1 MNIKKAFSIIGI
13 FFVVIVSSVLIIY
26 QFNVNENNY
35 LKNKNI
41 ALSKKIKKN
50 EIKIDNINK
59 NIIEVKNEKE
69 IKKAGLDK
77 IKKETN
83 ENKEVA
89 PMDIKQNVLLNDS
102 SENPEDILFNIIKK
116 TFPLL
121 IIPLIFIFIRNS
133 IW

>member
-41 ALSKKIKKN
+41 ALSKKIKEN

-69 IKKAGLDK
+69 IKKAGPDK

>member
-41 ALSKKIKKN
+41 ALSKKIKEN